1 MEKVLELGGYSAR
14 YCGRLFV
21 QTGYS
26 VSRVK
31 SSPKPGWASR
41 MAMNLFLDVE
51 KQHLDTFRQ
60 DLPDSFDVVIV
71 EANSADEAINLGIE
85 EWKNAI
91 VVVITPFGLSGPRR
105 NWKATSSTLLAMG
118 GYTQLMG
125 DEGRTPLT
133 LPGHYVEFQ
142 TAQYAYTAATACL
155 FAGEKKLIDV
165 SMYETLLSLSQFT
178 TVMWSCSGMVRGRH
192 GSDFY
197 WVVPSNLF
205 QCADGW
211 VYINIVPTF
220 WDALALF
227 LDRPELT
234 LDENFSDNTLR
245 MANRDA
251 IHEIVAS
258 VLIEWDKQ
266 YVRERATSF
275 RIPAGVVQTFDEVLK
290 DEHLRTRDF
299 WQTVEDEDGATY
311 LSPSLPFRIDK
322 NDRPKLK
329 LRKTASRD

>member
-1 MEKVLELGGYSAR
+1 MDLYLDAGK
-14 YCGRLFV
+14 
-21 QTGYS
+21 T
-26 VSRVK
+26 
-31 SSPKPGWASR
+31 
-41 MAMNLFLDVE
+41 FLDSMRRDV
-51 KQHLDTFRQ
+51 LD
-60 DLPDSFDVVIV
+60 SSDVIIV
-71 EANSADEAINLGIE
+71 EADSADEAINLGIE
-85 EWKNAI
+85 DLKDSI
-91 VVVITPFGLSGPRR
+91 VVAITPFGLTGPKR
-105 NWKATSSTLLAMG
+105 NWRATPSTLLAMG

-125 DEGRTPLT
+125 DAGRMPLT

-142 TAQYAYTAATACL
+142 AAQYAYTAATACL
-155 FAGEKKLIDV
+155 FASEKKLIDV

-234 LDENFSDNTLR
+234 LDEKFSDNTRR

-251 IHEIVAS
+251 LHEIVAS
-258 VLIEWDKQ
+258 VLIDWNKR

-290 DEHLRTRDF
+290 DEHLRKRDF
-299 WQTVEDEDGATY
+299 WQTLEDEDGAMY
-311 LSPSLPFRIDK
+311 VGPPLPFRINK
-322 NDRPKLK
+322 SDRPKLK
-329 LRKTASRD
+329 LRKTTSRD

>member
-21 QTGYS
+21 QTGHS
-26 VSRVK
+26 VTRVN
-31 SSPKPGWASR
+31 SNSKPGWASEL
-41 MAMNLFLDVE
+41 AMDLYLDAGKTFLDS
-51 KQHLDTFRQ
+51 FRQ
-60 DLPDSFDVVIV
+60 DLLDNSEVVIV
-71 EANSADEAINLGIE
+71 EADSADEAIDLGLE
-85 EWKNAI
+85 DWKDSI
-91 VVVITPFGLSGPRR
+91 VVAITPFGLTGPKR
-105 NWKATSSTLLAMG
+105 NWRATPSTLLAMG

-125 DEGRTPLT
+125 DAGRMPLT

-142 TAQYAYTAATACL
+142 AAQYAYTAATACL

-234 LDENFSDNTLR
+234 LDEKFSDNTLR
-245 MANRDA
+245 MTNRDA
-251 IHEIVAS
+251 IHEIVGS
-258 VLIEWDKQ
+258 VLIEWDKK

-290 DEHLRTRDF
+290 DEHLKTREL
-299 WQTVEDEDGATY
+299 WQTVEDEHGTSY
-311 LSPSLPFRIDK
+311 LSPSVPFRID
-322 NDRPKLK
+322 NSDRPRLK
-329 LRKTASRD
+329 LSRTTGQD

>member
-1 MEKVLELGGYSAR
+1 MLEVGGHSAR

-21 QTGYS
+21 QTGHS
-26 VSRVK
+26 VTRVN
-31 SSPKPGWASR
+31 SLSKPGWASEL
-41 MAMNLFLDVE
+41 AMDLYLDAGKTFLDSMRRDV
-51 KQHLDTFRQ
+51 LD
-60 DLPDSFDVVIV
+60 SSDVIIV
-71 EANSADEAINLGIE
+71 EADSADEAINLGIE
-85 EWKNAI
+85 DLKDSI
-91 VVVITPFGLSGPRR
+91 VVAITPFGLTGPKR
-105 NWKATSSTLLAMG
+105 NWRATPSTLLAMG

-125 DEGRTPLT
+125 DEGRMPLT

-142 TAQYAYTAATACL
+142 AAQYAYTAATACL

-178 TVMWSCSGMVRGRH
+178 TVMWTCSKMIRGRH

-205 QCADGW
+205 ECSDGW

-227 LDRPELT
+227 LDKPELT
-234 LDENFSDNTLR
+234 LDERFSDNTLR
-245 MANRDA
+245 MTNRDA

-258 VLIEWDKQ
+258 VLIDWNKR

-299 WQTVEDEDGATY
+299 WQTVEDEDGTVY
-311 LSPSLPFRIDK
+311 LSPSLPFRIDIS
-322 NDRPKLK
+322 DRPKLK
-329 LRKTASRD
+329 LRKTAGRD

>member
-1 MEKVLELGGYSAR
+1 MDKVLEVGGHSAR

-21 QTGYS
+21 QTGHS
-26 VSRVK
+26 VTRVN
-31 SSPKPGWASR
+31 SLSKPGWASDL
-41 MAMNLFLDVE
+41 AMDLYLDAGKTFLDSM
-51 KQHLDTFRQ
+51 RR
-60 DLPDSFDVVIV
+60 DVVDSSDVIIV
-71 EANSADEAINLGIE
+71 EADSADEAINLGIE
-85 EWKNAI
+85 DLKDSI
-91 VVVITPFGLSGPRR
+91 VVAITPFGLTGPKR
-105 NWKATSSTLLAMG
+105 NWRATPSTLLAMG

-125 DEGRTPLT
+125 DEGRMPLT

-142 TAQYAYTAATACL
+142 AAQYAYTAATACL
-155 FAGEKKLIDV
+155 FSGEKKLIDV

-178 TVMWSCSGMVRGRH
+178 TVMWTCSKMIRGRH

-205 QCADGW
+205 ECSDGW

-227 LDRPELT
+227 LDKPELT
-234 LDENFSDNTLR
+234 LDERFSDNTLR
-245 MANRDA
+245 MTNREA

-258 VLIEWDKQ
+258 VLIDWNKQ

-299 WQTVEDEDGATY
+299 WQTVEDEDGAMY

-322 NDRPKLK
+322 SDRPKLK
-329 LRKTASRD
+329 LRKTAGRD

>member
-1 MEKVLELGGYSAR
+1 MLEVGGHSAR

-21 QTGYS
+21 QTGHS
-26 VSRVK
+26 VTRVN
-31 SSPKPGWASR
+31 SLSKPGWASEL
-41 MAMNLFLDVE
+41 AMDLYLDAGKTFLDSM
-51 KQHLDTFRQ
+51 RR
-60 DLPDSFDVVIV
+60 DVLESSDVIIV
-71 EANSADEAINLGIE
+71 EADSADEAINLGIE
-85 EWKNAI
+85 DLKDSI
-91 VVVITPFGLSGPRR
+91 VVAITPFGLTGPKR
-105 NWKATSSTLLAMG
+105 NWRATPSTLLAMG

-125 DEGRTPLT
+125 DEGRMPLT

-142 TAQYAYTAATACL
+142 AAQYAYTAATACL

-178 TVMWSCSGMVRGRH
+178 TVMWTCSKMIRGRH

-205 QCADGW
+205 ECSDGW

-227 LDRPELT
+227 LDKPELT
-234 LDENFSDNTLR
+234 LDERFSDNTLR
-245 MANRDA
+245 MTNRDA

-258 VLIEWDKQ
+258 VLIDWNKR

-299 WQTVEDEDGATY
+299 WQTVEDEDGAMY

-322 NDRPKLK
+322 SDRPKQK
-329 LRKTASRD
+329 LRKTAGRD

>member
-1 MEKVLELGGYSAR
+1 MDKVLEVGGHAAR

-21 QTGYS
+21 QTGHS
-26 VSRVK
+26 VTRVN
-31 SSPKPGWASR
+31 SLSKPGWASEL
-41 MAMNLFLDVE
+41 AMDLYLDAGKTFLDSMRRDV
-51 KQHLDTFRQ
+51 LD
-60 DLPDSFDVVIV
+60 SSDVIIV
-71 EANSADEAINLGIE
+71 EADSADEAINLGIE
-85 EWKNAI
+85 DLKDSI
-91 VVVITPFGLSGPRR
+91 VVAITPFGLTGPKR
-105 NWKATSSTLLAMG
+105 NWRATPSTLLAMG

-125 DEGRTPLT
+125 DEGRMPLT

-142 TAQYAYTAATACL
+142 AAQYAYTAATACL

-178 TVMWSCSGMVRGRH
+178 TVMWTCSKMIRGRH

-205 QCADGW
+205 ECSDGW

-227 LDRPELT
+227 LDKPELT
-234 LDENFSDNTLR
+234 LDERFSDNTLR
-245 MANRDA
+245 MTNRDA

-258 VLIEWDKQ
+258 VLIDWNKR

-290 DEHLRTRDF
+290 DEHLRTRGF
-299 WQTVEDEDGATY
+299 WQTVEDEDGARY

-322 NDRPKLK
+322 SDRPKLK
-329 LRKTASRD
+329 LRKTSS

>member
-1 MEKVLELGGYSAR
+1 MGLYLDAGK
-14 YCGRLFV
+14 
-21 QTGYS
+21 T
-26 VSRVK
+26 
-31 SSPKPGWASR
+31 
-41 MAMNLFLDVE
+41 FLDSI
-51 KQHLDTFRQ
+51 RQ
-60 DLPDSFDVVIV
+60 DLLDNSEVVIV
-71 EANSADEAINLGIE
+71 EADSADEAIDLGLE
-85 EWKNAI
+85 DWKDSI
-91 VVVITPFGLSGPRR
+91 VVAITPFGLTGPKR
-105 NWKATSSTLLAMG
+105 NWRATPSTLLAMG

-125 DEGRTPLT
+125 DAGRMPLT

-142 TAQYAYTAATACL
+142 AAQYAYTAATACL

-205 QCADGW
+205 QCSDGW

-234 LDENFSDNTLR
+234 LDEKFSDNTLR

-258 VLIEWDKQ
+258 VLIEWDKE

-275 RIPAGVVQTFDEVLK
+275 RIPAGVVQTFDEVLE
-290 DEHLRTRDF
+290 DEHLRTREF
-299 WQTVEDEDGATY
+299 WRP
-311 LSPSLPFRIDK
+311 LSMKMAPRMQAPRFLSG
-322 NDRPKLK
+322 
-329 LRKTASRD
+329 